1 MATDAASDGIPLL
14 LILNMFLKRRSPHD
28 TWHYSKRYL
37 VVDSHLSH
45 FSSDSFWSRASGTNR
60 DDSDVDLIME
70 FSEPITLLTLS
81 DIKLRLENILG
92 LSVDVVH
99 GPLRDSDILNISKEI
114 EIYAA

>member
-1 MATDAASDGIPLL
+1 MTLDTIRNAILSLIPTFPISRV
-14 LILNMFLKRRSPHD
+14 ILFG
-28 TWHYSKRYL
+28 
-37 VVDSHLSH
+37 
-45 FSSDSFWSRASGTNR
+45 SRASGTNR

-99 GPLRDSDILNISKEI
+99 GPLRESDILNISKEI

>member
-1 MATDAASDGIPLL
+1 MTVDTIRDAILSLIPTFP
-14 LILNMFLKRRSPHD
+14 ILRVSLFG
-28 TWHYSKRYL
+28 
-37 VVDSHLSH
+37 
-45 FSSDSFWSRASGTNR
+45 SRASGTNR

-92 LSVDVVH
+92 LSVDVIH
-99 GPLRDSDILNISKEI
+99 GPLRDSDILRISKEI